1 MNIDYFALAV
11 DQARQVFTP
20 PPSAPPSI
28 CCAAYAYVL
37 EQDGDGSTFRCP
49 VCLKSFMQRER

>member
-1 MNIDYFALAV
+1 MTDYFALAV
-11 DQARQVFTP
+11 DQARQAFVP

-37 EQDGDGSTFRCP
+37 EQDGADSTLRCP
-49 VCLKSFMQRER
+49 VCNKSFVQRER